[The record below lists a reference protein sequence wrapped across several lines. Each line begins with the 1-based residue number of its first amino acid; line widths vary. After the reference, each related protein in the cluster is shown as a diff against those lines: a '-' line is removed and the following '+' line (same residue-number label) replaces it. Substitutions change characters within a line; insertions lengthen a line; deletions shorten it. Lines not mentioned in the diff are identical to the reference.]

1 MVSRTC
7 LAVSACVSRS
17 TQTAVS
23 FDQVS
28 ATSAILTQ
36 IGLAVVNICE
46 KMFAKMNVSYFV
58 FILFHIISVSGR
70 FALMNILYIINLY

>member
-1 MVSRTC
+1 MVSLTC

-23 FDQVS
+23 IDQIS

-36 IGLAVVNICE
+36 IGLAIVNICE
-46 KMFAKMNVSYFV
+46 HMFANMIVLIICMYVSNV
-58 FILFHIISVSGR
+58 
-70 FALMNILYIINLY
+70 FA